1 MGKTNLDELELSGA
15 LTVAGAATLGSVA
28 VTGAAS
34 ITGAASVG
42 GLKLPVELGA
52 ANGAIASTSG
62 VVMLTKAGVA
72 AMTLAAPT
80 AGTDDGKVLHI
91 VAATANAHTVTQ
103 TSPGFNNGGAAS
115 DVATFGG
122 AIGDNLVVVAYNG
135 RWHVLAL
142 RNVTLA

>member
-1 MGKTNLDELELSGA
+1 MGTTNLDALSLSGA
-15 LTVAGAATLGSVA
+15 LAVTGAVTAAATLG
-28 VTGAAS
+28 VTGVA
-34 ITGAASVG
+34 TVG

-80 AGTDDGKVLHI
+80 TGTDDGKVLHI

-103 TSPGFNNGGAAS
+103 TTPGFGAGGGS
-115 DVATFGG
+115 LDVATFGG
-122 AIGDNLVVVAYNG
+122 AIGDCMSIVAYGGKWYILN
-135 RWHVLAL
+135 LI
-142 RNVTLA
+142 NVTLG

>member
-91 VAATANAHTVTQ
+91 VAATANAHTVTH
-103 TSPGFNNGGAAS
+103 TAGFGAGGALL

-122 AIGDNLVVVAYNG
+122 AVGDNMTIVAYG
-135 RWHVLAL
+135 GKWYVLNL
-142 RNVTLA
+142 LNVTLG

>member
-1 MGKTNLDELELSGA
+1 M
-15 LTVAGAATLGSVA
+15 TVTDFPNGISTSSLAAT
-28 VTGAAS
+28 GA
-34 ITGAASVG
+34 ITGVSIAAAVQH
-42 GLKLPVELGA
+42 PVALGA
-52 ANGAIASTSG
+52 ANGAIAATSG

-80 AGTDDGKVLHI
+80 AGTDDGKVLMM

-103 TSPGFNNGGAAS
+103 TTPGFNNGGTAS

-135 RWHVLAL
+135 RWHVVSL
-142 RNVTLA
+142 RNVTLG